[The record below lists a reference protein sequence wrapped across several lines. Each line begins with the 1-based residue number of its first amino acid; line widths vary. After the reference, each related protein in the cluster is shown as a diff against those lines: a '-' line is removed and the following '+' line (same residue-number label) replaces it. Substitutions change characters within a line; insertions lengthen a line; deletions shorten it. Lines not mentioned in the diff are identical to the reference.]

1 MLTIL
6 INVNVERIIMTSPR
20 TKEAGWLTAAEAAA
34 QLGVKRQTL
43 YAYVSRGLLTRIV
56 DEDGRTSR
64 YDPAEIERLRRQ
76 RRPAEGELTTAIT
89 TAITRV
95 DDHTLLVRGRDLVQV
110 VDEGATFVDVV
121 NLLWDA
127 PSAESWELGGDS
139 PDHGSVLGSS
149 AFDGAPLD
157 ALRTV
162 VAARSAADPLRHE
175 LSDKGVRA
183 VGRRLIVAM
192 AQALPPTDGRP
203 PEGEPLDSSIAGSLW
218 RRLSARPAA
227 PPMLASLDAA
237 LGLLVDHGMASSTFA
252 ARIAASVRADPY
264 SVVSAGLGVLGG
276 TLHGAASAAVHEML
290 TETERTDDAAQAAGE
305 ARRRL
310 GGFPGFGHAVYET
323 QDPRYGALIARI
335 VEAWADDPRLVNVY
349 RVRDVIGERAEL
361 MPNVDLALGALTYL
375 AHMPTDAGEVIF
387 ATARTAGWLAHAMEE
402 YRETPLRFRPRA
414 RYVGP

>member
-1 MLTIL
+1 MRDPESAKT
-6 INVNVERIIMTSPR
+6 
-20 TKEAGWLTAAEAAA
+20 GWLTAAEAAA

-127 PSAESWELGGDS
+127 PSTESWELGGDG
-139 PDHGSVLGSS
+139 PDHGPTLDGS
-149 AFDGAPLD
+149 PLD

-203 PEGEPLDSSIAGSLW
+203 TDGELLDSSIAGSLW

-290 TETERTDDAAQAAGE
+290 TETERSDDAAQAAGE

-335 VEAWADDPRLVNVY
+335 VEAWAADPRLANVY

-375 AHMPTDAGEVIF
+375 AQMPTDAGEVIF